1 MTSKVSH
8 QYPVN
13 VAKKQVSGK
22 RNTKVGRVLK
32 STDTIEWGE
41 GNSGATLL
49 LPPEMFATSQHENPL
64 SS

>member
-1 MTSKVSH
+1 MTSKVNH

-13 VAKKQVSGK
+13 VAKQVSGK

-41 GNSGATLL
+41 KNSDATLL